1 MPVICFFLGALLAKG
16 ICKSC
21 PSRGMSWEVSPS
33 LWIYWS
39 SPLCKCVSQIGKVQ
53 KRSRK
58 SGAEGVWERKKNC
71 RTIWAWV
78 TIWLPLWTLHFLTP
92 SWTSAC
98 SLHTEMKKR
107 SHTVSQSHT
116 HTHTHTLAYPSRTE
130 NSESSDILLTG
141 YRLKTVF
148 VATCYY
154 WLLWQHHI
162 NQVFAKWGCIVEQ

>member
-116 HTHTHTLAYPSRTE
+116 HTHTHTGLSIQNRKLWIIRHITHRLQAKNCVCCYM
-130 NSESSDILLTG
+130 LLLVTLTAS
-141 YRLKTVF
+141 Y
-148 VATCYY
+148 
-154 WLLWQHHI
+154 
-162 NQVFAKWGCIVEQ
+162 